1 METFPGDCDFMLKS
15 SEKFF
20 SFSLMQ
26 FLASRDFVDRL
37 GLLKCS
43 KDFHNTR
50 NLEIIFLVS
59 KLELYLN
66 GDPFDLNVYFLC
78 FHYQL

>member
-1 METFPGDCDFMLKS
+1 
-15 SEKFF
+15 
-20 SFSLMQ
+20 MQ

-43 KDFHNTR
+43 KDFRNTR